1 MFKTADGYIT
11 VGGAQENFWVSLCK
25 VLGCEHFLDDAKYKS
40 KEERVKNH
48 VRLAGDL
55 TTFFESYS
63 TEEIWE
69 RLDEAGIPAGPV
81 LNHVDVF
88 NNPQTIE
95 RGMVE
100 PVYHSKVGDMKTL
113 GSPVKLSKTPAKISK
128 SAPLLGEH
136 NAEVLADW
144 NISK

>member
-1 MFKTADGYIT
+1 MTA
-11 VGGAQENFWVSLCK
+11 
-25 VLGCEHFLDDAKYKS
+25 
-40 KEERVKNH
+40 
-48 VRLAGDL
+48 
-55 TTFFESYS
+55 FFENYS
-63 TEEIWE
+63 TEEIWKL
-69 RLDEAGIPAGPV
+69 LDEAGIPAGPV

-100 PVYHSKVGDMKTL
+100 TVSHSKVGDMKTL
-113 GSPVKLSKTPAKISK
+113 GSPVKLSKTPAKIVK

-136 NAEVLADW
+136 NDEVLSDW